1 MQGLG
6 GAEGRKLAIAGERSS
21 ELGFTPIGSSF
32 YHWHCPLNLFA
43 LVQGKR
49 MNHCAYRAMLH
60 YPFPETCLVLS
71 LTANKS
77 TQAFTPSEICFG
89 GRKKN
94 KNKNKTCRK
103 CPTHCMP
110 HPDFFTF
117 QHAAFCKSSG
127 RSTIA
132 KDCPESIQ
140 KKLFTDRAA
149 PRTGKTFTQ
158 A

>member
-6 GAEGRKLAIAGERSS
+6 GAEGRKLATAGERSS

-89 GRKKN
+89 GRKQ
-94 KNKNKTCRK
+94 NKTKQNVQEVSHTLYAPSRL
-103 CPTHCMP
+103 
-110 HPDFFTF
+110 PDV
-117 QHAAFCKSSG
+117 
-127 RSTIA
+127 ST
-132 KDCPESIQ
+132 CSF
-140 KKLFTDRAA
+140 L
-149 PRTGKTFTQ
+149 
-158 A
+158 